1 MKSNFLNKLNY
12 NIIIKLLLFIII
24 LFPNILNDKHLK
36 VVNNYW
42 SKTFILILIL
52 IYVEIDYTVSI
63 ILSIILIIII
73 LKFNKK
79 NIEDLKVM
87 QKRELIKNLNDIE
100 KKNVLISVKQ
110 DKDFLD
116 TLYREKLR
124 FGKKDELIIKLNNY
138 EK

>member
-1 MKSNFLNKLNY
+1 MKSNFLNKLSY

-24 LFPNILNDKHLK
+24 LFPNILNDNHLQ
-36 VVNNYW
+36 VLNNYW

-79 NIEDLKVM
+79 KIKDLK
-87 QKRELIKNLNDIE
+87 KSK
-100 KKNVLISVKQ
+100 
-110 DKDFLD
+110 
-116 TLYREKLR
+116 
-124 FGKKDELIIKLNNY
+124 
-138 EK
+138 

>member
-1 MKSNFLNKLNY
+1 MIMRLKK
-12 NIIIKLLLFIII
+12 IIFERKFLLL
-24 LFPNILNDKHLK
+24 N
-36 VVNNYW
+36 
-42 SKTFILILIL
+42 
-52 IYVEIDYTVSI
+52 I
-63 ILSIILIIII
+63 ILSIYVATNLIGGERGLIAY
-73 LKFNKK
+73 FNKK

>member
-1 MKSNFLNKLNY
+1 MRLKKFIFERKF
-12 NIIIKLLLFIII
+12 LLL
-24 LFPNILNDKHLK
+24 N
-36 VVNNYW
+36 
-42 SKTFILILIL
+42 
-52 IYVEIDYTVSI
+52 I
-63 ILSIILIIII
+63 ILSIYVATNLIGGERGLIAY
-73 LKFNKK
+73 FNKK
-79 NIEDLKVM
+79 NIEDLKDIK
-87 QKRELIKNLNDIE
+87 KRELIKNLNDIE

>member
-24 LFPNILNDKHLK
+24 LFPNILNNNHLQ
-36 VVNNYW
+36 VLTNYW

-79 NIEDLKVM
+79 KIKDLK
-87 QKRELIKNLNDIE
+87 KSK
-100 KKNVLISVKQ
+100 
-110 DKDFLD
+110 
-116 TLYREKLR
+116 
-124 FGKKDELIIKLNNY
+124 
-138 EK
+138 

>member
-1 MKSNFLNKLNY
+1 MRLKKFIFERKF
-12 NIIIKLLLFIII
+12 LLL
-24 LFPNILNDKHLK
+24 N
-36 VVNNYW
+36 
-42 SKTFILILIL
+42 
-52 IYVEIDYTVSI
+52 I
-63 ILSIILIIII
+63 ILSIYVATNLIGGERGLIAY
-73 LKFNKK
+73 FNKK

>member
-1 MKSNFLNKLNY
+1 MKSNFLNKLSY

-24 LFPNILNDKHLK
+24 LFPNILNDNHLQ
-36 VVNNYW
+36 VLNNYW

-79 NIEDLKVM
+79 NIKDLK
-87 QKRELIKNLNDIE
+87 KSK
-100 KKNVLISVKQ
+100 
-110 DKDFLD
+110 
-116 TLYREKLR
+116 
-124 FGKKDELIIKLNNY
+124 
-138 EK
+138 

>member
-1 MKSNFLNKLNY
+1 MRLKKFIFERKF
-12 NIIIKLLLFIII
+12 LLL
-24 LFPNILNDKHLK
+24 N
-36 VVNNYW
+36 
-42 SKTFILILIL
+42 
-52 IYVEIDYTVSI
+52 I
-63 ILSIILIIII
+63 ILSIYVATNLIGGERGLIAY
-73 LKFNKK
+73 FNKK

-100 KKNVLISVKQ
+100 KKNVLISVKK

>member
-1 MKSNFLNKLNY
+1 MRLKKFIFERKF
-12 NIIIKLLLFIII
+12 LLL
-24 LFPNILNDKHLK
+24 N
-36 VVNNYW
+36 
-42 SKTFILILIL
+42 
-52 IYVEIDYTVSI
+52 I
-63 ILSIILIIII
+63 ILSIYVATNLIGGERGLIDY
-73 LKFNKK
+73 FNKK
-79 NIEDLKVM
+79 SIEDLKVM

>member
-1 MKSNFLNKLNY
+1 
-12 NIIIKLLLFIII
+12 
-24 LFPNILNDKHLK
+24 
-36 VVNNYW
+36 
-42 SKTFILILIL
+42 
-52 IYVEIDYTVSI
+52 
-63 ILSIILIIII
+63 
-73 LKFNKK
+73 
-79 NIEDLKVM
+79 M

>member
-1 MKSNFLNKLNY
+1 MRLKKFIFERKF
-12 NIIIKLLLFIII
+12 LLL
-24 LFPNILNDKHLK
+24 N
-36 VVNNYW
+36 
-42 SKTFILILIL
+42 
-52 IYVEIDYTVSI
+52 I
-63 ILSIILIIII
+63 ILSIYVATNLIGGERGLIAY
-73 LKFNKK
+73 FNKK
-79 NIEDLKVM
+79 SIEDLKVM

>member
-1 MKSNFLNKLNY
+1 MRLKKFIFERKF
-12 NIIIKLLLFIII
+12 LLL
-24 LFPNILNDKHLK
+24 N
-36 VVNNYW
+36 
-42 SKTFILILIL
+42 
-52 IYVEIDYTVSI
+52 I
-63 ILSIILIIII
+63 ILSIYVATNLIGGERGLIAY
-73 LKFNKK
+73 FNKK

-124 FGKKDELIIKLNNY
+124 FGKKDELIRKLNNY

>member
-1 MKSNFLNKLNY
+1 MRLKKFIFERKF
-12 NIIIKLLLFIII
+12 LLL
-24 LFPNILNDKHLK
+24 N
-36 VVNNYW
+36 
-42 SKTFILILIL
+42 
-52 IYVEIDYTVSI
+52 I
-63 ILSIILIIII
+63 ILSIYVATNLIGGERGLIAY
-73 LKFNKK
+73 FNKK

-116 TLYREKLR
+116 THYREKLR
-124 FGKKDELIIKLNNY
+124 FGKKDELIIRLNNY

>member
-36 VVNNYW
+36 VLNNYW

-73 LKFNKK
+73 LKLNKK
-79 NIEDLKVM
+79 NIEDLK
-87 QKRELIKNLNDIE
+87 KSK
-100 KKNVLISVKQ
+100 
-110 DKDFLD
+110 
-116 TLYREKLR
+116 
-124 FGKKDELIIKLNNY
+124 
-138 EK
+138 

>member
-1 MKSNFLNKLNY
+1 MRLKKFIFERKF
-12 NIIIKLLLFIII
+12 LLL
-24 LFPNILNDKHLK
+24 N
-36 VVNNYW
+36 
-42 SKTFILILIL
+42 
-52 IYVEIDYTVSI
+52 I
-63 ILSIILIIII
+63 ILSIYVATNLIGGERGLIAY
-73 LKFNKK
+73 FNKK
-79 NIEDLKVM
+79 NIEDFKVM

-124 FGKKDELIIKLNNY
+124 FGKKDELIIRLNNY

>member
-24 LFPNILNDKHLK
+24 LFPNILNDKYLQ
-36 VVNNYW
+36 VLNNYW
-42 SKTFILILIL
+42 SKTLILILIL

-79 NIEDLKVM
+79 NIEDLK
-87 QKRELIKNLNDIE
+87 KSK
-100 KKNVLISVKQ
+100 
-110 DKDFLD
+110 
-116 TLYREKLR
+116 
-124 FGKKDELIIKLNNY
+124 
-138 EK
+138 

>member
-1 MKSNFLNKLNY
+1 MRLKKFIFERKF
-12 NIIIKLLLFIII
+12 LLL
-24 LFPNILNDKHLK
+24 N
-36 VVNNYW
+36 
-42 SKTFILILIL
+42 
-52 IYVEIDYTVSI
+52 I
-63 ILSIILIIII
+63 ILSIYVATNLIGGERGLIAY
-73 LKFNKK
+73 FNKK
-79 NIEDLKVM
+79 SIEDLKVM

-124 FGKKDELIIKLNNY
+124 FGKKDELIIRLNNY

>member
-1 MKSNFLNKLNY
+1 MRLKKFIFERKF
-12 NIIIKLLLFIII
+12 LLL
-24 LFPNILNDKHLK
+24 N
-36 VVNNYW
+36 
-42 SKTFILILIL
+42 
-52 IYVEIDYTVSI
+52 I
-63 ILSIILIIII
+63 ILSIYVATNLIGGERGLIAY
-73 LKFNKK
+73 FNKK

-124 FGKKDELIIKLNNY
+124 FGKKDEIIIKLNNY

>member
-1 MKSNFLNKLNY
+1 MRLKKFIFERKF
-12 NIIIKLLLFIII
+12 LLL
-24 LFPNILNDKHLK
+24 N
-36 VVNNYW
+36 
-42 SKTFILILIL
+42 
-52 IYVEIDYTVSI
+52 I
-63 ILSIILIIII
+63 ILSIYVATNLIGGERGLIAY
-73 LKFNKK
+73 FNKK
-79 NIEDLKVM
+79 NIEDFKVM

>member
-1 MKSNFLNKLNY
+1 MKSNFLNKLSY

-24 LFPNILNDKHLK
+24 LFPNILNDNHLQ

-79 NIEDLKVM
+79 NIEDLK
-87 QKRELIKNLNDIE
+87 KSK
-100 KKNVLISVKQ
+100 
-110 DKDFLD
+110 
-116 TLYREKLR
+116 
-124 FGKKDELIIKLNNY
+124 
-138 EK
+138 

>member
-1 MKSNFLNKLNY
+1 MRLKKFIFERKF
-12 NIIIKLLLFIII
+12 LLL
-24 LFPNILNDKHLK
+24 N
-36 VVNNYW
+36 
-42 SKTFILILIL
+42 
-52 IYVEIDYTVSI
+52 I
-63 ILSIILIIII
+63 ILSIYVATNLIGGERGLIAY
-73 LKFNKK
+73 FNKK
-79 NIEDLKVM
+79 SIEDLKVM

-124 FGKKDELIIKLNNY
+124 FGKRDELIIKLNNY

>member
-1 MKSNFLNKLNY
+1 MRLKKFIFERKF
-12 NIIIKLLLFIII
+12 LLL
-24 LFPNILNDKHLK
+24 N
-36 VVNNYW
+36 
-42 SKTFILILIL
+42 
-52 IYVEIDYTVSI
+52 I
-63 ILSIILIIII
+63 ILSIYVATNLIGGERGLIAY
-73 LKFNKK
+73 FNKK

-124 FGKKDELIIKLNNY
+124 FGKKDELIMLNNY